1 MKKLF
6 FTLAMMLVGSTAAWA
21 DVYFKAD
28 PFYIEPGQ
36 EVEVPIYI
44 YSEGED
50 LGTDEY
56 GAYSVYCAFQTVFKL
71 LHQNILQLTRKQK
84 DFHIKRMSLEEQNLQ
99 CSFLCI

>member
-6 FTLAMMLVGSTAAWA
+6 FTLAMMLVCSTAAWA

-71 LHQNILQLTRKQK
+71 SNENLSFAYYLK
-84 DFHIKRMSLEEQNLQ
+84 DRTGTYYTSLGKNNSE
-99 CSFLCI
+99 IGK